1 MAKRRVSSVVK
12 IVLASL
18 AYGGLTLA
26 VTLYII
32 SGDTISRGYSGGGLE
47 QAAPTVITGF
57 MASIIS
63 LIANIVIIAK
73 YRGGLRIAS
82 IFGVLL
88 SLVAAAL
95 LFIPLAFIIG

>member
-1 MAKRRVSSVVK
+1 MRNNVIKR
-12 IVLASL
+12 VLASL
-18 AYGGLTLA
+18 AYGGLLLA

-73 YRGGLRIAS
+73 YRSGLRIAS